1 MNIDLSGQRA
11 LVTGASSGIGAAIA
25 ELYAASGAHVAVH
38 ARTLAKAAATVENI
52 RAAGGRA
59 FAVEADLVEPM
70 AIEALCDAAI
80 RGLGGIDIV
89 MNNAG
94 LYIPGAVVDSGG
106 DTWRKTMAVNLEAPR
121 LITRITLRTMIEQG
135 TGGRQLY
142 TSSVSAIMAE
152 ALGSAYCASKAG
164 LNALVR
170 CLAVEVGRYGITA
183 NSINPGWVDTP
194 MARKAFEDMK
204 EEGQSLE
211 KLVEESMSDNT
222 LGVVIKPAD
231 IAGMAAYLASAAGR
245 CITGQEINICAGISL
260 VRYGD

>member
-1 MNIDLSGQRA
+1 MNIDLSGKRA

-25 ELYAASGAHVAVH
+25 ELFAASGAHVAVH
-38 ARTLAKAAATVENI
+38 ARTLAKAKATIEKI

-59 FAVEADLVEPM
+59 FAVEADLTDPAAVEAM
-70 AIEALCDAAI
+70 CDAGI
-80 RGLGGIDIV
+80 KGLGGIDIV

-94 LYIPGAVVDSGG
+94 LYIPEAMVESDN
-106 DTWRKTMAVNLEAPR
+106 DTWRRTMAVNLEAPQ
-121 LITRITLRTMIEQG
+121 LITRITLQTMIEQG

-142 TSSVSAIMAE
+142 ISSVSAIMAE
-152 ALGSAYCASKAG
+152 VLGSPYCASKAG

-170 CLAVEVGRYGITA
+170 CLAVEVGQYGITA

-194 MARKAFEDMK
+194 MARKAFEDLK

-211 KLVEESMSDNT
+211 DLIEESMSDNT

-231 IAGMAAYLASAAGR
+231 IAAMAAFLASEAGR
-245 CITGQEINICAGISL
+245 CITGQDINICAGLSL

>member
-1 MNIDLSGQRA
+1 MNIDLSGKRA

-25 ELYAASGAHVAVH
+25 ETFATSGAHVAVH
-38 ARTLAKAAATVENI
+38 ARTLAKAEATIEKI
-52 RAAGGRA
+52 SASGGQA
-59 FAVEADLVEPM
+59 FAVEANLTDPA
-70 AIEALCDAAI
+70 AIEAMCDAGI
-80 RGLGGIDIV
+80 KGLGGIDIV

-94 LYIPGAVVDSGG
+94 LYIPEAVVDSDR
-106 DTWRKTMAVNLEAPR
+106 DTWRKTMAVNLEAPQ
-121 LITRITLRTMIEQG
+121 LITRITLQTMIEQG

-142 TSSVSAIMAE
+142 ISSVSAIMAE
-152 ALGSAYCASKAG
+152 VLGSAYCASKAG

-211 KLVEESMSDNT
+211 EIIAESMSDNT

-231 IAGMAAYLASAAGR
+231 IAGMAAYLSSEHGR
-245 CITGQEINICAGISL
+245 CITGQEINICAGLSL

>member
-1 MNIDLSGQRA
+1 MNIDLSGKRA

-25 ELYAASGAHVAVH
+25 EVYASSGAHVAVH
-38 ARTLAKAAATVENI
+38 ARTLAKAEATVEKI
-52 RAAGGRA
+52 KAAGGQA
-59 FAVEADLVEPM
+59 FAVEADLIDSM
-70 AIEALCDAAI
+70 AIEAMCDAAI

-94 LYIPGAVVDSGG
+94 LYIPEAVVEGGG
-106 DTWRKTMAVNLEAPR
+106 DTWDKTMAVNLDAPR
-121 LITRITLRTMIEQG
+121 FITRITLQTMIEQG
-135 TGGRQLY
+135 AGGRQLY
-142 TSSVSAIMAE
+142 ISSVSAIMAE
-152 ALGSAYCASKAG
+152 VLGSAYCASKAG

-170 CLAVEVGRYGITA
+170 CLAVEVGQYGITA

-211 KLVEESMSDNT
+211 DLIEESMGENT

-231 IAGMAAYLASAAGR
+231 IAGMAAYLASEHGR
-245 CITGQEINICAGISL
+245 CITGQEINICAGLSL

>member
-1 MNIDLSGQRA
+1 MNIDLSGKRA
-11 LVTGASSGIGAAIA
+11 LVTGASSGIGSAIA
-25 ELYAASGAHVAVH
+25 ETFAASGAHVAVH
-38 ARTLAKAAATVENI
+38 ARTLAKAAATIEKIN
-52 RAAGGRA
+52 AAGGQA
-59 FAVEADLVEPM
+59 FAVEADLTDPV
-70 AIEALCDAAI
+70 AIEAMCRAGVK
-80 RGLGGIDIV
+80 GLGGIDIV

-94 LYIPGAVVDSGG
+94 LYIPEAVVESDS

-121 LITRITLRTMIEQG
+121 LITRITLQTMVEQG
-135 TGGRQLY
+135 AGGRQLY
-142 TSSVSAIMAE
+142 ISSVSAIMAE
-152 ALGSAYCASKAG
+152 VLGSAYCASKAG

-170 CLAVEVGRYGITA
+170 CLAVEVGQYGITA

-211 KLVEESMSDNT
+211 DLIEESMSENT

-231 IAGMAAYLASAAGR
+231 IAGMATYLASEHGR
-245 CITGQEINICAGISL
+245 CITGQEINICAGLSL

>member
-1 MNIDLSGQRA
+1 MNIDLSGKRA
-11 LVTGASSGIGAAIA
+11 LVTGASSGIGAATA
-25 ELYAASGAHVAVH
+25 EVFAAAGAHVAVH
-38 ARTLAKAAATVENI
+38 ARTIAKAEATVERI
-52 RAAGGRA
+52 KTAGGRA
-59 FAVEADLVEPM
+59 FAVEADLMDPKS
-70 AIEALCDAAI
+70 IEDMCDAGI
-80 RGLGGIDIV
+80 SGLGGIDIV

-94 LYIPGAVVDSGG
+94 LYIPQAVVEGDG

-121 LITRITLRTMIEQG
+121 FITRITLQTMIEQG
-135 TGGRQLY
+135 TGGRLLY

-152 ALGSAYCASKAG
+152 VLGSAYCASKAG

-170 CLAVEVGRYGITA
+170 CLAVEVGQFGITA

-194 MARKAFEDMK
+194 MARKAFEDLQ

-211 KLVEESMSDNT
+211 EIIAESMSDNT

-231 IAGMAAYLASAAGR
+231 IAGMAAYLASEHGR
-245 CITGQEINICAGISL
+245 CITGQDFNICAGLSL